1 MINCFKLIITHNI
14 IKNQLYQF
22 KTVVSLLPDM
32 TTTNRTCL
40 MNFAKTHTWWLMQ
53 YIDT

>member
-1 MINCFKLIITHNI
+1 MINCFKLIITHTI
-14 IKNQLYQF
+14 LLKNQLYQF

-40 MNFAKTHTWWLMQ
+40 MNFAKTHMVVDAI
-53 YIDT
+53 Y